1 MNRVLTL
8 FRQKFNHTDKKLR
21 DEMITLEQLMLM
33 HRNFFKI
40 IDNLHDLTC
49 KGIKDYKK
57 ALSIV
62 QDYNMSKILS
72 KKFSIPDKGGEFR
85 KARCEME
92 LLFNVQTDVL
102 LYNYIDVLLR
112 KKNMGI
118 LESEM

>member
-8 FRQKFNHTDKKLR
+8 FRQKFSNTDKKLR

-62 QDYNMSKILS
+62 
-72 KKFSIPDKGGEFR
+72 
-85 KARCEME
+85 
-92 LLFNVQTDVL
+92 
-102 LYNYIDVLLR
+102 
-112 KKNMGI
+112 
-118 LESEM
+118 